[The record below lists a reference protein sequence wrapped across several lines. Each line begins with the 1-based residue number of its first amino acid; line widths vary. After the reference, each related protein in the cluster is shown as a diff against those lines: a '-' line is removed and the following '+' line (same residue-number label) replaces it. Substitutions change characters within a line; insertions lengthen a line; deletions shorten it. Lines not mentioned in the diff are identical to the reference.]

1 MEANGTPLTRSPN
14 MSRLVSIDKLSAE
27 QRAKLVAASQE
38 ARPSEEYRIQFAAL
52 AQRRAELRQT
62 GAGMMRKRR
71 ALWRGGAPG

>member
-1 MEANGTPLTRSPN
+1 MEVNGTPLTRWPN

-52 AQRRAELRQT
+52 AQRRL
-62 GAGMMRKRR
+62 KPR
-71 ALWRGGAPG
+71 ADKAPLKPRISKTAS